1 MQVIFLNLVSKAVNH
16 KSLGAGRIVAQTATI
31 VTVQFGEKQMKF
43 SFPSIFREIMTIE
56 DATLQ
61 REINELC
68 ETESYAINRQKEELL
83 LSYEKERHLEKEDYR
98 MLYYRLAYPEKFWK
112 IANFYYN
119 SGKAWI
125 PEKYQEKLLKVNRQ
139 EQEKKEFLK
148 KFREKYGI
156 LTS

>member
-1 MQVIFLNLVSKAVNH
+1 
-16 KSLGAGRIVAQTATI
+16 
-31 VTVQFGEKQMKF
+31 
-43 SFPSIFREIMTIE
+43 
-56 DATLQ
+56 
-61 REINELC
+61 
-68 ETESYAINRQKEELL
+68 
-83 LSYEKERHLEKEDYR
+83 